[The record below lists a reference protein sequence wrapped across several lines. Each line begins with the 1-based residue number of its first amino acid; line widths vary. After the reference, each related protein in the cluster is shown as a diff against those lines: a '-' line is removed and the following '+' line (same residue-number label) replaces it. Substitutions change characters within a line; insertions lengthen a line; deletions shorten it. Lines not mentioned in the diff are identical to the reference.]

1 MKKIYNL
8 LLSVV
13 FVSFFLGSCDY
24 LDIVP
29 NETATEEDAFASE
42 QAALNYLYSCYSFMP
57 AYQNSHTFIGY
68 AGDEIV
74 SCFNGEPIKLYF
86 QGGYTSGNIGN
97 VDATYSNMYKGI
109 RQCYLL
115 KKNIASVPGLSEDK
129 ISDYA
134 NQADFL
140 IAYYHS
146 VLMQHY
152 GPVILV
158 KDLPDMNTSY
168 EKMLPRSP
176 YDECVDWVAEQ
187 FRIVS
192 EKLPSER
199 TGSSYGLATSVA
211 AKALRARL
219 LLYAASPLFNGNS
232 EYYSDFVNHDGT
244 LLMSQTY
251 SKEKYKVAADAALEA
266 INFAESHGY
275 RLYYAEDDA
284 IGTTTYPYPADK
296 TQRQLRLTYVD
307 KNGSKEVLW
316 ANTRL
321 EEMYSIQNKSIP
333 FLSFGGGYGPS
344 ITMLERFYTENGLP
358 IEQDPDYEY
367 DKRFETTTL
376 SDDIR
381 GEGITLKLNAH
392 REPRFYAWISFHNG
406 FYECQTEKT
415 VANGTAGTTYQVAM
429 DRSNGKGLRWLTQ
442 YKKNDNSGKVN
453 RGNNFSPTGYLNKKG
468 VHPGAAARKSDNTP
482 SLRYPLP
489 IIRLG
494 ELYLDYAEA
503 CVGYGEADYVSEGM
517 KKLNVIRGRAG
528 VDPVLTAWAKAKEPL
543 TDYSSTGPDGRLMQI
558 VRQERMIELYM
569 ETHNFWDLR
578 RWKLGAKYFG
588 VYPKGLNVEATTN
601 DEFFKVITMTN
612 HIREFRT
619 PANYLMPIPVDQVS
633 NNPQMVQNPG
643 Y

>member
-1 MKKIYNL
+1 MKKIYRL
-8 LLSVV
+8 LLSSI
-13 FVSFFLGSCDY
+13 FVCSFLTACDY

-29 NETATEEDAFASE
+29 NETATEKDAFASE

-57 AYQNSHTFIGY
+57 GYQNSHTFIGY

-86 QGGYTSGNIGN
+86 QGGYTSGNIGS

-115 KKNIASVPGLSEDK
+115 KKNIASVPGLSGEK
-129 ISDYA
+129 MKDYA
-134 NQADFL
+134 DQADFL

-152 GPVILV
+152 GPIILV
-158 KDLPDMNTSY
+158 KELPDMNTSY
-168 EKMLPRSP
+168 DKMAARSP
-176 YDECVDWVAEQ
+176 YDECVDWVSEQ
-187 FRIVS
+187 FRLVS
-192 EKLPSER
+192 EQLPAER
-199 TGSSYGLATSVA
+199 TGSSYGLAISVA

-232 EYYSDFVNHDGT
+232 EYYSDFVNTDGT

-251 SKEKYKVAADAALEA
+251 SKEKYMKAADVALEA
-266 INFAESHGY
+266 INFAESNGY
-275 RLYYAEDDA
+275 RLYRIEDDA
-284 IGTTTYPYPADK
+284 IGKSTYPYPSDEI
-296 TQRQLRLTYVD
+296 QRQLRLTYLD
-307 KNGSKEVLW
+307 KNGTKEVLW

-344 ITMLERFYTENGLP
+344 LTMVERFYTENGLP
-358 IEQDPDYEY
+358 IDQDPKYDYEN
-367 DKRFETTTL
+367 RFQTTTL
-376 SDDIR
+376 NDDTR
-381 GEGITLKLNAH
+381 GEGTTLKLNDK
-392 REPRFYAWISFHNG
+392 REPRFYSWISFHNG
-406 FYECQTEKT
+406 FYECQTERI
-415 VANGTAGTTYQVAM
+415 AADGTAGTTYQKKM
-429 DRSNGKGLRWLTQ
+429 DRSGGKEKRWLTQ

-468 VHPGAAARKSDNTP
+468 VHPGAAARKSDATP
-482 SLRYPLP
+482 SLRYPMP

-494 ELYLDYAEA
+494 ELYLNYAEA
-503 CVGYGEADYVSEGM
+503 CIGSGEAGYVSEGM
-517 KKLNVIRGRAG
+517 KKLDVIRERAG

-543 TDYSSTGPDGRLMQI
+543 VDYSSAGPDGRLMKI

-578 RWKLGAKYFG
+578 RWKLGGTYFN
-588 VYPKGLNVEATTN
+588 VSPRGLNVEATT
-601 DEFFKVITMTN
+601 DTEFFKDAKLTN
-612 HIREFRT
+612 HIREFRV
-619 PANYLMPIPVDQVS
+619 PANYLMPIPVEQVS

>member
-1 MKKIYNL
+1 MKKIYRL
-8 LLSVV
+8 LCTVI
-13 FVSFFLGSCDY
+13 FAGCFLTSCNF

-57 AYQNSHTFIGY
+57 AYENSHVFIGY
-68 AGDEIV
+68 AGDEVV

-97 VDATYSNMYKGI
+97 VDQTYSNMYKGI

-115 KKNIASVPGLSEDK
+115 KKNVASVPGLSQDK
-129 ISDYA
+129 INDYT

-152 GPVILV
+152 GPIILV
-158 KDLPDMNTSY
+158 KELQDMNTSY
-168 EKMLPRSP
+168 EEMLPRST
-176 YDECVDWVAEQ
+176 YDECVDWVSEQ
-187 FRIVS
+187 FRLVS

-199 TGSSYGLATSVA
+199 TGASYGLATSAA

-232 EYYSDFVNHDGT
+232 EFYSDFKNNDGT
-244 LLMSQTY
+244 LLMSQTF
-251 SKEKYKVAADAALEA
+251 SKEKYKKAADAALEA
-266 INFAESHGY
+266 INYAESQGY
-275 RLYYAEDDA
+275 RLYTVADDA
-284 IGTTTYPYPADK
+284 IGKSTYPYPTDDI
-296 TQRQLRLTYVD
+296 QRQLRLTYLD

-316 ANTRL
+316 ANTRP
-321 EEMYSIQNKSIP
+321 EAMYSIQSKSIP

-344 ITMLERFYTENGLP
+344 LTMLERFYTENGLP
-358 IEQDPDYEY
+358 IDQDPNYDY
-367 DKRFETTTL
+367 DNRFKTTVL
-376 SDDIR
+376 NDDTR
-381 GEGITLKLNAH
+381 GEGITLKLNDH

-406 FYECQTEKT
+406 YYECQAEKT
-415 VANGTAGTTYQVAM
+415 VADGTAGTTYQPKM
-429 DRSNGKGLRWLTQ
+429 DRSGGKGKRWLTQ

-468 VHPGAAARKSDNTP
+468 VHPGLSARKADAGPT
-482 SLRYPLP
+482 LMYPMP

-503 CVGYGEADYVSEGM
+503 CIGYGDPVYVAEGM
-517 KKLNVIRGRAG
+517 KKLDAIRQRAG
-528 VDPVLTAWAKAKEPL
+528 VVPVLTAWAHAKEPL
-543 TDYSSTGPDGRLMQI
+543 TDYSSAGPDGRLMQI

-569 ETHNFWDLR
+569 ETHNFWDMR
-578 RWKLGAKYFG
+578 RWKLAEKYFG
-588 VYPKGLNVEATTN
+588 VSPRGLNVEATT
-601 DEFFKVITMTN
+601 DAEFFKDTKMTN
-612 HIREFRT
+612 HIREFRS
-619 PANYLMPIPVDQVS
+619 PANYLMPIPVGQVTT
-633 NNPQMVQNPG
+633 NPQMVQNPE